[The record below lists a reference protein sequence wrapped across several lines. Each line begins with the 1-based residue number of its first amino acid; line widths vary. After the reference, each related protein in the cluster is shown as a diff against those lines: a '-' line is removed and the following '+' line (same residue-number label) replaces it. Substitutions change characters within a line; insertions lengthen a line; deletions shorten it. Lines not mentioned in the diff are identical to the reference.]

1 MSYRSIVFG
10 SAVVLLMACNRNS
23 EPRRDDA
30 RPAPA
35 APQAELTP
43 NNNANPSMPAPASAP
58 TSTVGAV
65 NQAPLTDAQIA
76 QITNDANSSE
86 IEQAKVAEQHA
97 KDARVKHF
105 AEKMQKHHQMAKDK
119 QAKLDL
125 KTDSS
130 SVSTELEKS
139 AGNTLANLKALSG
152 AAFDTAYMNAQVE
165 EHQKVL
171 DTINQSLLP
180 NVKSEAL
187 KSYLDEMKSTVEGH
201 LKEAQRLQQQLGA
214 TASAE

>member
-23 EPRRDDA
+23 EPKRDVE
-30 RPAPA
+30 PAPT

-65 NQAPLTDAQIA
+65 NQAPLSDTQIA

-86 IEQAKVAEQHA
+86 IEQAKLAEGHA
-97 KDARVKHF
+97 KDARVKRF
-105 AEKMQKHHQMAKDK
+105 AEKMQKHHQAAKDK

-125 KTDSS
+125 KTEPS

-152 AAFDTAYMNAQVE
+152 AAFDTAYMSAQVE

-180 NVKSEAL
+180 NVKSDAL
-187 KSYLDEMKSTVEGH
+187 KSYLDEMKPTVEGH
-201 LKEAQRLQQQLGA
+201 LKEAQRLQRQLGA